1 MSTVTAGPRP
11 GTETDGEGG
20 AAGRLLEAA
29 RRVPSAAW
37 PLVVFAVLFVVGGIV
52 RSDLFTLDAL
62 FGTAAFAMIVAIAS
76 AGQTLAVI
84 QGGIDLSVPNTITL
98 SALTFLSA
106 VERLGAVGALVAAIA
121 AGALVG
127 VVNGTII
134 AKLGLSPIVTTIA
147 MNGFLFGVV
156 LLTFDFSQLTDI
168 PAFARDITAA
178 KIGFLGSE
186 VAAVVPLG
194 LALLLALQALLSWTG
209 WGRSLFLVGAAPD
222 VARLAGQPVDRIRIA
237 AYALSG
243 ALAAFAGIVI
253 VGFYAQTSTGM
264 GAPYLLGSVAA
275 VVVGG
280 ASIFGGRGSMIG
292 TLGGAL
298 VLGQV
303 ATLVAVANLGVNI
316 QQLIYGVIILAV
328 VALYGRR
335 SVGG

>member
-1 MSTVTAGPRP
+1 MSTVTAKPRP
-11 GTETDGEGG
+11 GREADDATTH
-20 AAGRLLEAA
+20 RLAELV
-29 RRVPSAAW
+29 RRVPNAAW
-37 PLVVFAVLFVVGGIV
+37 PLVVFAVLFLVGGIV
-52 RSDLFTLDAL
+52 RPNLLTLDAL

-106 VERLGAVGALVAAIA
+106 VDSLGAIGALVAAIA

-127 VVNGTII
+127 VLNGTII
-134 AKLGLSPIVTTIA
+134 AKLELSPIVTTIA

-156 LLTFDFSQLTDI
+156 LLTFDFSQLTEI
-168 PAFARDITAA
+168 PAFAHDITAA
-178 KIGFLGSE
+178 KIGFLGAD

-209 WGRSLFLVGAAPD
+209 WGRALFLVGAAPD
-222 VARLAGQPVDRIRIA
+222 VARLAGQPVDRIRIV

-316 QQLIYGVIILAV
+316 QQLIYGLIILAV

-335 SVGG
+335 TGGG

>member
-1 MSTVTAGPRP
+1 MSTVAAGPRP
-11 GTETDGEGG
+11 ETGQDAG
-20 AAGRLLEAA
+20 ARGRALEAA
-29 RRVPSAAW
+29 RRVPHAAW
-37 PLVVFAVLFVVGGIV
+37 PLVVFAILFVAGGIV
-52 RSDLFTLDAL
+52 RPNLLTLEAL
-62 FGTAAFAMIVAIAS
+62 WGTAAFAMIMAIAS

-106 VERLGAVGALVAAIA
+106 VDRLGAFGAFVAAIA

-127 VVNGTII
+127 VLNGTII
-134 AKLGLSPIVTTIA
+134 AKLELSPIVTTIA

-168 PAFARDITAA
+168 PAFAHDITAA
-178 KIGFLGSE
+178 KIGFLGTE
-186 VAAVVPLG
+186 VAAVVPVG

-222 VARLAGQPVDRIRIA
+222 VAALAGQPVDRIRIT

-335 SVGG
+335 ATER

>member
-1 MSTVTAGPRP
+1 MSTVAAGPRP
-11 GTETDGEGG
+11 GTETEAD
-20 AAGRLLEAA
+20 APHRVLEAL
-29 RRVPSAAW
+29 RRVPAAAW
-37 PLVVFAVLFVVGGIV
+37 PLVVFAVLFLIGGIV
-52 RSDLFTLDAL
+52 RPNLLTLEAL
-62 FGTAAFAMIVAIAS
+62 WSTAAFAMIVAIAS
-76 AGQTLAVI
+76 SGQTLAVI

-106 VERLGAVGALVAAIA
+106 VDSLGAFGAFVAAIA
-121 AGALVG
+121 AGAVVG
-127 VVNGTII
+127 LVNGTII
-134 AKLGLSPIVTTIA
+134 AKLDLSPIVTTIA

-168 PAFARDITAA
+168 PKFASDITSA
-178 KIGFLGSE
+178 KIGFLGTE
-186 VAAVVPLG
+186 VAAVVPVG

-209 WGRSLFLVGAAPD
+209 WGRALFLVGAAPD
-222 VARLAGQPVDRIRIA
+222 VARLAGQPVDRIRIT
-237 AYALSG
+237 AYMLSG

-316 QQLIYGVIILAV
+316 QQLIYGVIILFV

-335 SVGG
+335 ATA

>member
-1 MSTVTAGPRP
+1 MSTVAAGPRP
-11 GTETDGEGG
+11 EAGHDAG
-20 AAGRLLEAA
+20 ARGRAMEAA
-29 RRVPSAAW
+29 RRVPHAAW
-37 PLVVFAVLFVVGGIV
+37 PLIVFAILFLAGGIV
-52 RSDLFTLDAL
+52 RPNLLTLDAL
-62 FGTAAFAMIVAIAS
+62 WGTAAFAMIMAIAS

-106 VERLGAVGALVAAIA
+106 VDRLGAFGAFVAAIA

-127 VVNGTII
+127 VLNGTII
-134 AKLGLSPIVTTIA
+134 AKLELSPIVTTIA

-168 PAFARDITAA
+168 PAFAHDITAA
-178 KIGFLGSE
+178 KIGILGTE
-186 VAAVVPLG
+186 VAAVVPVG

-209 WGRSLFLVGAAPD
+209 WGRALFLVGAAPD
-222 VARLAGQPVDRIRIA
+222 VAALAGQPVDRIRIT

-335 SVGG
+335 SAER

>member
-1 MSTVTAGPRP
+1 VGAGAAPPRP
-11 GTETDGEGG
+11 GAGGEAG
-20 AAGRLLEAA
+20 APHRALEAL
-29 RRVPSAAW
+29 RRVPAAAW
-37 PLVVFAVLFVVGGIV
+37 PLVVFAVLFLVGGIV
-52 RSDLFTLDAL
+52 RPNLLTLEAL
-62 FGTAAFAMIVAIAS
+62 WSTAAFAMIVAIAS
-76 AGQTLAVI
+76 SGQTLAVI

-106 VERLGAVGALVAAIA
+106 VDSLGAFGAFVVAIA
-121 AGALVG
+121 SGAVVG
-127 VVNGTII
+127 LVNGTII
-134 AKLGLSPIVTTIA
+134 AKLSLSPIVTTIA

-168 PAFARDITAA
+168 PRFAADITSA
-178 KIGFLGSE
+178 KIGFLGTE
-186 VAAVVPLG
+186 VAAVVPVGLG
-194 LALLLALQALLSWTG
+194 LLLALQALLSWTG
-209 WGRSLFLVGAAPD
+209 WGRALFLVGAAPD
-222 VARLAGQPVDRIRIA
+222 VARLAGQPVDRIRIT

-316 QQLIYGVIILAV
+316 QQLIYGVIILFV

-335 SVGG
+335 AAG

>member
-1 MSTVTAGPRP
+1 MSTVAAGPRP
-11 GTETDGEGG
+11 ETGHEAG
-20 AAGRLLEAA
+20 ARDRALQAA
-29 RRVPSAAW
+29 RRVPHAAW
-37 PLVVFAVLFVVGGIV
+37 PLIVFAVLFVAGGIV
-52 RSDLFTLDAL
+52 RPNLLTLDAL
-62 FGTAAFAMIVAIAS
+62 WGTAAFAMIMAIAS

-106 VERLGAVGALVAAIA
+106 VDRLGAFGAFVAAIA

-127 VVNGTII
+127 VLNGTII
-134 AKLGLSPIVTTIA
+134 AKLELSPIVTTIA

-168 PAFARDITAA
+168 PAFAHDITAA
-178 KIGFLGSE
+178 KIGILGTE
-186 VAAVVPLG
+186 VAAVVPVG
-194 LALLLALQALLSWTG
+194 LVLLLALQALLSWTG
-209 WGRSLFLVGAAPD
+209 WGRALFLVGAAPD
-222 VARLAGQPVDRIRIA
+222 VAALAGQPVDRIRIT

-303 ATLVAVANLGVNI
+303 ATLVAVANLSVNI

-335 SVGG
+335 AVER

>member
-1 MSTVTAGPRP
+1 MSTVAAPPRP
-11 GTETDGEGG
+11 GTEAETD
-20 AAGRLLEAA
+20 APHRALEAL
-29 RRVPSAAW
+29 RRVPAAAW
-37 PLVVFAVLFVVGGIV
+37 PLVVFAVLFLIGGIV
-52 RSDLFTLDAL
+52 RPNLLTLEAL
-62 FGTAAFAMIVAIAS
+62 WSTAAFAMIVAIAS
-76 AGQTLAVI
+76 SGQTLAVI

-106 VERLGAVGALVAAIA
+106 VNSLGAFGAFVVAIA
-121 AGALVG
+121 AGAVVG
-127 VVNGTII
+127 LVNGTII
-134 AKLGLSPIVTTIA
+134 AKLSLSPIVTTIA

-168 PAFARDITAA
+168 PRFAADITSA
-178 KIGFLGSE
+178 KIGFLGTE
-186 VAAVVPLG
+186 VAAVVPVGLG
-194 LALLLALQALLSWTG
+194 LLLALQALLSWTG
-209 WGRSLFLVGAAPD
+209 WGRALFLVGAAPD
-222 VARLAGQPVDRIRIA
+222 VARLAGQPVDRIRIT

-316 QQLIYGVIILAV
+316 QQLIYGVIILFV

-335 SVGG
+335 AAG

>member
-1 MSTVTAGPRP
+1 VSTVTAGPRP
-11 GTETDGEGG
+11 GAEAEDAHG
-20 AAGRLLEAA
+20 AVHRLAEAA

-37 PLVVFAVLFVVGGIV
+37 PLVVFAVLFLAGGLV
-52 RSDLFTLDAL
+52 RSNLLTLDAL
-62 FGTAAFAMIVAIAS
+62 WGTAAFAMIVAIAS

-106 VERLGAVGALVAAIA
+106 VDALGAFGAFVAAIL
-121 AGALVG
+121 AGAVVG

-134 AKLGLSPIVTTIA
+134 AKLELSPIVTTIA

-168 PAFARDITAA
+168 PAFAHDITAA

-186 VAAVVPLG
+186 VAAVVPVG
-194 LALLLALQALLSWTG
+194 LVLLLALQALLSWTG
-209 WGRSLFLVGAAPD
+209 WGRALFLVGAAPD
-222 VARLAGQPVDRIRIA
+222 VARLAGQSVDRIRIT

-280 ASIFGGRGSMIG
+280 ASIFG

-335 SVGG
+335 GVNG

>member
-1 MSTVTAGPRP
+1 VGAGAAPPRP
-11 GTETDGEGG
+11 GTDAEAD
-20 AAGRLLEAA
+20 APHRALEAL
-29 RRVPSAAW
+29 RRVPAAAW
-37 PLVVFAVLFVVGGIV
+37 PLVVFAVLFLVGGIV
-52 RSDLFTLDAL
+52 RPNLLTLEAL
-62 FGTAAFAMIVAIAS
+62 WSTAAFAMIVAIAS
-76 AGQTLAVI
+76 SGQTLAVI

-106 VERLGAVGALVAAIA
+106 VDSLGAFGAFVVAIA
-121 AGALVG
+121 SGAVVG
-127 VVNGTII
+127 LVNGTII
-134 AKLGLSPIVTTIA
+134 AKLSLSPIVTTIA

-168 PAFARDITAA
+168 PRFAADITSA
-178 KIGFLGSE
+178 KIGFLGTE
-186 VAAVVPLG
+186 VAAVVPVGLG
-194 LALLLALQALLSWTG
+194 LLLALQALLSWTG
-209 WGRSLFLVGAAPD
+209 WGRALFLVGAAPD
-222 VARLAGQPVDRIRIA
+222 VARLAGQPVDRIRIT

-316 QQLIYGVIILAV
+316 QQLIYGVIILFV

-335 SVGG
+335 AAG

>member
-1 MSTVTAGPRP
+1 MSTVAAGPRP
-11 GTETDGEGG
+11 ETGQDAG
-20 AAGRLLEAA
+20 ARGRAMEAA
-29 RRVPSAAW
+29 RRVPHAAW
-37 PLVVFAVLFVVGGIV
+37 PLIVFALLFVAGGIV
-52 RSDLFTLDAL
+52 RPNLLTLDAL
-62 FGTAAFAMIVAIAS
+62 WGTAAFAMIMAIAS

-106 VERLGAVGALVAAIA
+106 VDRLGAFGAFVAAIA

-127 VVNGTII
+127 VLNGTII
-134 AKLGLSPIVTTIA
+134 AKLELSPIVTTIA

-168 PAFARDITAA
+168 PAFAHDITAA
-178 KIGFLGSE
+178 KIGILGTE
-186 VAAVVPLG
+186 VAAVVPVG

-209 WGRSLFLVGAAPD
+209 WGRALFLVGAAPD
-222 VARLAGQPVDRIRIA
+222 VARLAGQPVDRIRIT

-335 SVGG
+335 AAER